1 MTQSATAIGEQVRSG
16 RLRATDIVAA
26 AIESALDSHDELNA
40 FTLVDRSG
48 AMARAEGI
56 DRLVDAGKD
65 PGPLAG
71 VPVGLKDLIDQT
83 GLPNTRGS
91 GLPSDV
97 PEHSAPVV
105 RRLGAAGAVII
116 GRTGLHEFAFGFTS
130 ENHFFGP
137 VRNPWDT
144 ATSAGG
150 SSGGSGAAVAARV
163 VPIGIGT
170 DTGGSVRVPA
180 ALCGVFG
187 LKVTHGRVPL
197 TGVYPLAPSLDT
209 VGPLATN
216 VADITASYLAMA
228 GYEASDRWSV
238 PTDPVRPDRRQA
250 HATTIGVVRQW
261 VEVAPRSQH
270 VDNGFSRFLEAAAQA
285 GCTVEMIDEPALAP
299 PTRLAQAAGLE
310 ILTIHGERFAAHP
323 EGYGPLTRERLAQ
336 CSQGTVDD
344 LLEAAAWAAG
354 ARNTVAALERS
365 GIDVLTCPTV
375 GGLRKLIGD
384 EDMEIDGNTYFHREL
399 LASFTAPINRIGLP
413 ALAAPVIGPSGV
425 PVSVQLIAPMW
436 RENVILETAGLLEGL
451 GILGSPLPPMADP
464 AFAGNGS
471 DDPAVQ

>member
-1 MTQSATAIGEQVRSG
+1 MSESATAIGEQVRSG
-16 RLRATDIVAA
+16 RLRAVDVVAA
-26 AIESALDSHDELNA
+26 AIEAALESHDELNA

-56 DRLVDAGKD
+56 DRLVDEGKD

-91 GLPSDV
+91 GFPAEV

-105 RRLGAAGAVII
+105 RRLGASGAIII

-150 SSGGSGAAVAARV
+150 SSGGSGAAVAARI
-163 VPIGIGT
+163 VPIAIGT

-180 ALCGVFG
+180 ALSGVFG

-209 VGPLATN
+209 VGPLATT
-216 VADITASYLAMA
+216 VADVTASYLAIA
-228 GYEASDRWSV
+228 GYDPSDGWSV
-238 PTDPVRPDRRQA
+238 PVDPVRPGRREA
-250 HATTIGVVRQW
+250 DATTIGVVKQW
-261 VEVAPRSQH
+261 VELGPRSEE
-270 VDNGFSRFLEAAAQA
+270 VESGFNRFLDEAAKA
-285 GCTVEMIDEPALAP
+285 GCTIETIDEPALAP
-299 PTRLAQAAGLE
+299 PAGLAHAAGSE

-323 EGYGPLTRERLAQ
+323 EGYGPRTRERLAQ
-336 CSQGTVDD
+336 CSNGTMDD

-354 ARNTVAALERS
+354 ARNLVAALARS
-365 GIDVLTCPTV
+365 GVDVLTCPTV
-375 GGLRKLIGD
+375 GGLRKVIGD
-384 EDMEIDGNTYFHREL
+384 EDMEIDGTRYFHREL

-413 ALAAPVIGPSGV
+413 ALAAPVSGSAGV
-425 PVSVQLIAPMW
+425 PISVQLIAPKW
-436 RENVILETAGLLEGL
+436 QESVILETAGMLERI
-451 GILGSPLPPMADP
+451 GILGSPVPPVADP
-464 AFAGNGS
+464 DARGKW
-471 DDPAVQ
+471 QR